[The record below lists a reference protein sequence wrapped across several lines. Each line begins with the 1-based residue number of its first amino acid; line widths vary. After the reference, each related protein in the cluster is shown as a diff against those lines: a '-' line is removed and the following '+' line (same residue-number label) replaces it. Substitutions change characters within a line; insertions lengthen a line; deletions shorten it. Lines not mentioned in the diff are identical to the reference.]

1 MFYTRRHKPRAD
13 SLVFR
18 VLSLLAVSQKIT
30 CLKRYTKETYFGV
43 ANSAPL
49 HQKHRSKNLLLFF
62 FFFFFHGVCFGSFV
76 CLFLKDGGSRGQSFY
91 VYSTQLDS
99 TQMWMVF
106 AWLLFQVMETAFKI
120 KTLKFELRNWK
131 LIIDFSCLAI
141 KLFKVSEKKIHYLVC
156 S

>member
-1 MFYTRRHKPRAD
+1 MFYTRGHKPRAD

-43 ANSAPL
+43 ANSVPYTRNIEV
-49 HQKHRSKNLLLFF
+49 KIFSC
-62 FFFFFHGVCFGSFV
+62 FFFHGVCFGSFV

-106 AWLLFQVMETAFKI
+106 AWLFFQVMETAFKI

-131 LIIDFSCLAI
+131 LIIDFSCSAI
-141 KLFKVSEKKIHYLVC
+141 KLFKVSEKKIHFLVC